1 MTSNVYSH
9 GVSALSLI
17 VDEHRHYLEDQ
28 VRLTAFRGAIQET
41 VMPGA
46 VVVDLGSGTGILG
59 LLACQAGATRVY
71 SIEESSLIELARDIC
86 QANGFADRIRFIK
99 GLSTRVSLP
108 EQADVILA
116 DQIGHFG
123 FEAGLFDYFSDAR
136 RRFLKPSGVTIPQ
149 CITFC
154 IAPVE
159 HGPLWQQVEFWNG
172 SPAGFDVR
180 PARALASNTGYPV
193 KLLPDQ
199 LLGSSV
205 EPFSV
210 DPSTSGS
217 QPLHFGCTL
226 PITRTGTLHG
236 LGCWFVA
243 QLSPSVTMSNSPL
256 SKQRID
262 RRNVFFPLDRPVPV
276 QAGDSVTLT
285 MHILPVQIAVTWT
298 VAIHKHGQSTTA
310 PIRFTHSTLK
320 GMLIA
325 REDLQRTHPAF
336 VPTLSPWGTARLT
349 VLTLCDGR
357 RPLAQIEQELL
368 RRHPGLFRSLSDA
381 ATFVAEVV
389 TRYST

>member
-1 MTSNVYSH
+1 
-9 GVSALSLI
+9 VSLV
-17 VDEHRHYLEDQ
+17 VDEHRHYLEDRA
-28 VRLTAFRGAIQET
+28 RLTAFRRAIQES

-71 SIEESSLIELARDIC
+71 SIEETGLIELARDIC
-86 QANGFADRIRFIK
+86 QANGFADRMRFIK
-99 GLSTRVSLP
+99 GLSTRVDLP
-108 EQADVILA
+108 EPADVILA

-136 RRFLKPSGVTIPQ
+136 RRFLKPNGVTIPQ
-149 CITFC
+149 RITFC

-172 SPAGFDVR
+172 SPAGFNLR

-199 LLGSSV
+199 LLGLSV

-226 PITRTGTLHG
+226 LITRTGTLHG
-236 LGCWFVA
+236 LGGWFVA

-256 SKQRID
+256 SEQRVD
-262 RRNVFFPLDRPVPV
+262 RRNIFFPLDRPVSV
-276 QAGDSVTLT
+276 QAGDAVIVT
-285 MHILPVQIAVTWT
+285 MQILPVQIAVTWKVEVRKQDRT
-298 VAIHKHGQSTTA
+298 EAEHPRV
-310 PIRFTHSTLK
+310 THSTLK

-336 VPTLSPWGTARLT
+336 VPTLSPWGTARQT
-349 VLTLCDGR
+349 VLTLCDGT
-357 RPLAQIEQELL
+357 RPLAQIERELL
-368 RRHPGLFRSLSDA
+368 HRHPDLFPSLSNA

-389 TRYST
+389 TRYSV

>member
-1 MTSNVYSH
+1 V
-9 GVSALSLI
+9 SLI

-28 VRLTAFRGAIQET
+28 ARLTAFRRAIQES

-59 LLACQAGATRVY
+59 LLACQAGAARVY
-71 SIEESSLIELARDIC
+71 SIEETGLIELARDIG

-99 GLSTRVSLP
+99 GLSTQVDLP
-108 EQADVILA
+108 EPADVIVA

-136 RRFLKPSGVTIPQ
+136 RRFLKPNGVTIPQ
-149 CITFC
+149 RITFC

-159 HGPLWQQVEFWNG
+159 HGPLWEQVEFWNG
-172 SPAGFDVR
+172 SPAGFDLR

-193 KLLPDQ
+193 KLLPEQ
-199 LLGSSV
+199 LLGPSV
-205 EPFSV
+205 DPFSV

-236 LGCWFVA
+236 LGGWFIA
-243 QLSPSVTMSNSPL
+243 QLSPSVTMTNSPL
-256 SKQRID
+256 NEQRVD
-262 RRNVFFPLDRPVPV
+262 RRNVFFPLDRPVSV
-276 QAGDSVTLT
+276 QAGDAVIVT
-285 MHILPVQIAVTWT
+285 MQILPVQIAVTWKVEIRKNDRPDT
-298 VAIHKHGQSTTA
+298 EHL
-310 PIRFTHSTLK
+310 RFTHSTLK

-336 VPTLSPWGTARLT
+336 VPTLSPWGTARQT
-349 VLTLCDGR
+349 VLTLCDGT
-357 RPLAQIEQELL
+357 RPLAQIECELL
-368 RRHPGLFRSLSDA
+368 HRHPDLFPSLSNA

-389 TRYST
+389 TRYSV